1 MSVTGIMTH
10 RIGLLL
16 IISIFFIIPA
26 ISGTQQVSGGSDIA
40 FTSISSPHS
49 GTPGHPIYTWFS
61 LENNG
66 KQISMTETV
75 SVYLSE
81 DTNITSS
88 DHLIGETEVAFLRP
102 EESEEKGIVCSIPQE
117 LMAGDYFIGAIVKG
131 KNRLVKDAH
140 EEDNTIAGN
149 RVSVTSRYTRPQEWY
164 NSRINDL
171 VWRYTNEERKKRALG
186 ELERDEKLD
195 LIADEMSRDMAA
207 RQFFDHTNPDGED
220 PIDRAERNGYPQLRY
235 LPDGEEFYGISENI
249 VKIPVGDVFRFG
261 DISPDDPEQISR
273 VAIQSFMDSPTHK
286 ATLIL
291 PEFQVIGLG
300 TAYDGSNYYITQN
313 YF

>member
-1 MSVTGIMTH
+1 MSVPGIMTH
-10 RIGLLL
+10 RFGLFI
-16 IISIFFIIPA
+16 IISIFLLIPVF
-26 ISGTQQVSGGSDIA
+26 SEGEPVSAGSDIA
-40 FTSISSPHS
+40 FTSISSPPS
-49 GTPGHPIYTWFS
+49 GSPGHPIYTWFS

-66 KQISMTETV
+66 RQISMTETV

-88 DHLIGETEVAFLRP
+88 DHLIGETEIAFLRP
-102 EESEEKGIVCSIPQE
+102 DESEEKGIVCSIPQS
-117 LMAGDYFIGAIVKG
+117 LPAGDYFIGATVTG

-149 RVSVTSRYTRPQEWY
+149 RVSVTIRYTRPQEWY

-171 VWRYTNEERKKRALG
+171 VWRYTNEERKKRTLG
-186 ELERDEKLD
+186 ELERDGNLD
-195 LIADEMSRDMAA
+195 LIADEMSRDMAK

-220 PIDRAERNGYPQLRY
+220 PIDRAERHDYPQLRY
-235 LPDGEEFYGISENI
+235 LPDGEEFFGISENI

-261 DISPDDPEQISR
+261 DISMDDPEQISR
-273 VAIQSFMDSPTHK
+273 VAIQSFMDSPSHK

-291 PEFQVIGLG
+291 PEFGVIGVG
-300 TAYDGSNYYITQN
+300 TAFDGTNYYITQN